1 MAEASG
7 EDFSAAFEDLPG
19 LEEMSN
25 SEDDLCHT
33 AGDNYVSI
41 YKEGTMLE
49 NWTGK
54 KSRRYYIGERNKSDP
69 VENNRAKLS
78 NLR

>member
-54 KSRRYYIGERNKSDP
+54 K
-69 VENNRAKLS
+69 VEDITLVKETSPILWRITGPS
-78 NLR
+78 CQT